1 MNYNPLHTIPLNKHK
16 NYSLLAMSLVSAHPA
31 TVTTSTKQKRTH
43 WGNSINGLR
52 SPSPEPRAA
61 KRAKIATAAGLRTPE
76 SEIDE
81 TIEGEFQREV
91 VGEDQIVPETQR
103 VLLLRAIKTK
113 YEIVEGYA
121 TPKIEEGN
129 EDEIVLKVLFVGLNP
144 IDWKSPSVFL
154 LLPPSLP

>member
-1 MNYNPLHTIPLNKHK
+1 MNNNPLHTIPLNKHK
-16 NYSLLAMSLVSAHPA
+16 HYSLLTMSLVSAHPA

-61 KRAKIATAAGLRTPE
+61 KRAKIAVAAGLRTPE

-81 TIEGEFQREV
+81 KIEIEFQREV
-91 VGEDQIVPETQR
+91 VGEDEIVPETQK

-121 TPKIEEGN
+121 TPKIEESNG
-129 EDEIVLKVLFVGLNP
+129 DELVVKVLFVGLNP
-144 IDWKSPSVFL
+144 IDWKSP
-154 LLPPSLP
+154 

>member
-1 MNYNPLHTIPLNKHK
+1 
-16 NYSLLAMSLVSAHPA
+16 MSLVSAHPA

-61 KRAKIATAAGLRTPE
+61 KRAKIAVAAGLRTPE

-81 TIEGEFQREV
+81 KIEIEFQREV
-91 VGEDQIVPETQR
+91 VGEDEIVPETQK

-121 TPKIEEGN
+121 TPKIEESNG
-129 EDEIVLKVLFVGLNP
+129 DELVVKVLFVGLNP
-144 IDWKSPSVFL
+144 IDWKSP
-154 LLPPSLP
+154 